1 MANGM
6 SLNNKLNIIDF
17 AINAREEETHQQK
30 KFVDWSKVDKED
42 YLLAMECSPIKDME
56 IKSVA
61 KRCAFEQNLQP

>member
-17 AINAREEETHQQK
+17 LAINAREEERISK

-42 YLLAMECSPIKDME
+42 YLLAMEAVRLKIW
-56 IKSVA
+56 KS
-61 KRCAFEQNLQP
+61 KCC